1 MRQKKNSKI
10 ILMGT
15 ILLVIFILLIGIV
28 YACFSTDIFKGN
40 KELFFKYMI
49 QMGNEEQGFIEM
61 QLKQY
66 FEKQKNTPYL
76 DGGNILV
83 TITASNDQERFKN
96 TNNTN
101 ITFEGQVDKAN
112 SQVIQDVSVN
122 YSDNVKF
129 PFSYK
134 QIGNTI
140 GIQTNAIGNKYV
152 AINKEE
158 LGDLK
163 SGLNAEEEQTNNT
176 NGFEKIQ
183 EFLNISLTKEDLQ
196 HIQDTYFDV
205 LKQQLQD
212 SDFNKIEEANR
223 TGYQLTLKGE
233 NLKKLMVKL
242 LETLKNDQTTL
253 DKMNE
258 YIKTQRNSL
267 KITVSNIDN
276 AIKDINSNIE
286 LNSENLEITIY
297 QTKGKTTCFLLKTNE
312 LEVKLEKT
320 VTGNDQQYN
329 IEMQV
334 NNNDNQ
340 TDKINFI
347 TKFTGLQSMQS
358 ISENYELTLEAK
370 DIKYQYYYNNNVEF
384 TDSTNIEA
392 FDNNNSLMLSEAEEE
407 QRNDFIKA
415 VMERLKSVNKAQMEE
430 LGIDENEN
438 PLQYMIPQLGSYF
451 SSVNGMNTS
460 TSEISEMEVNTFN
473 SKFENYESTNLQGVT
488 VKGLLS
494 TIQLNNETQQDNN
507 RKIKEIHF
515 DGQEYEVTDQNIT
528 LLKSSVETESAY
540 RVEFE
545 RDEETGAIYRV
556 VINKK

>member
-10 ILMGT
+10 ILMVI
-15 ILLVIFILLIGIV
+15 ILLVVFILLVGII
-28 YACFSTDIFKGN
+28 YTCFSTDIFKGN

-49 QMGNEEQGFIEM
+49 QMGDEEQGFIET

-76 DGGNILV
+76 DGGNISAIV
-83 TITASNDQERFKN
+83 TASNGQEQFRN

-112 SQVIQDVSVN
+112 SQVIQDISIN
-122 YSDNVKF
+122 YSDSVKF

-140 GIQTNAIGNKYV
+140 GIQTNSIGNKYV

-158 LGDLK
+158 LGNLK
-163 SGLNAEEEQTNNT
+163 SSLNSEEEQANNT
-176 NGFEKIQ
+176 DGFEKIQ
-183 EFLNISLTKEDLQ
+183 EFLDISLTKEDLQ

-223 TGYQLTLKGE
+223 TGYQLTLRGE

-253 DKMNE
+253 DKINE

-286 LNSENLEITIY
+286 LNSENLEITVY
-297 QTKGKTTCFLLKTNE
+297 QAKGKTTCFLIKTNE
-312 LEVKLEKT
+312 LEIKLEKT
-320 VTGNDQQYN
+320 ITGNDQQYN

-334 NNNDNQ
+334 NNDNQ
-340 TDKINFI
+340 TDKISFI
-347 TKFTGLQSMQS
+347 TKFAGLQSMQS
-358 ISENYELTLEAK
+358 IIENYELTLETK
-370 DIKYQYYYNNNVEF
+370 QIKYQYYYNNNVEF

-392 FDNNNSLMLSEAEEE
+392 FNNNNSLMLSQAEEE
-407 QRNDFIKA
+407 QRNDFIIA
-415 VMERLKSVNKAQMEE
+415 VMERLQSVNKAQMEE
-430 LGIDENEN
+430 LGLGENEN
-438 PLQYMIPQLGSYF
+438 PLQYAIPQFGSYL

-460 TSEISEMEVNTFN
+460 TSEISEIEVNTFN
-473 SKFENYESTNLQGVT
+473 GRFENYESTNLQGVT

-494 TIQLNNETQQDNN
+494 TIQLNNEAQQDND

-515 DGQEYEVTDQNIT
+515 DGQEYEVTEQNIT

-545 RDEETGAIYRV
+545 RDEETGAIYRA

>member
-1 MRQKKNSKI
+1 MRQKKSSRI
-10 ILMGT
+10 ILMVT
-15 ILLVIFILLIGIV
+15 ILLVIFILLIGIIYV
-28 YACFSTDIFKGN
+28 CFSTDIFRGN

-49 QMGNEEQGFIEM
+49 QMGNEEQGFMEM

-66 FEKQKNTPYL
+66 FEKQKSTPYI
-76 DGGNILV
+76 DGGSVSV
-83 TITASNDQERFKN
+83 TVTASSDQERFKN

-112 SQVIQDVSVN
+112 SQVIQDISVN

-140 GIQTNAIGNKYV
+140 GIQTNSIGNKYV

-158 LGDLK
+158 LGTLK
-163 SGLNAEEEQTNNT
+163 SGMNAEEQTNNT

-183 EFLNISLTKEDLQ
+183 EFLNIALTKEDLQ
-196 HIQDTYFDV
+196 HIQDTYFEV

-212 SDFNKIEEANR
+212 SDFNKIEEPNR
-223 TGYQLTLKGE
+223 TGYQLTLRGE
-233 NLKKLMVKL
+233 NLKRIMVKL

-276 AIKDINSNIE
+276 AIKDINSNLE
-286 LNSENLEITIY
+286 LNSENLEITVY
-297 QTKGKTTCFLLKTNE
+297 QAKGRTTCLLVKTNE
-312 LEVKLEKT
+312 LEIKLEKT

-334 NNNDNQ
+334 NNDNQ
-340 TDKINFI
+340 TDKISFI
-347 TKFTGLQSMQS
+347 TKFAGLQSMQS
-358 ISENYELTLEAK
+358 ISENYELTLETK
-370 DIKYQYYYNNNVEF
+370 EIKYQYYYNNNVEF

-407 QRNDFIKA
+407 QRNDFIIA
-415 VMERLKSVNKAQMEE
+415 VIERLQSVNKAQMEQ
-430 LGIDENEN
+430 LGLGENEN
-438 PLQYMIPQLGSYF
+438 PLQYAIPQFGSYV
-451 SSVNGMNTS
+451 SSVNGMNAN
-460 TSEISEMEVNTFN
+460 TSEISEIEVSTFN
-473 SKFENYESTNLQGVT
+473 GRFENYESTNLQGVT

-494 TIQLNNETQQDNN
+494 TIQLNNEAQQDNN

-528 LLKSSVETESAY
+528 LLKTSVETESAY

-545 RDEETGAIYRV
+545 RDEETGAIYRA